1 MNSEAAG
8 RPEPGPGH
16 FRTTHWSAVLLAGRD
31 SQAGAREALEDLCRS
46 YWYPLYAFARRKGAS
61 HENAQDLVQGF
72 FGQLLARGDLA
83 GVNPDKGR
91 FRTFL
96 LTSFSHFQANEW
108 HKVQAQKRGGQAEIL
123 SLDADPE
130 GRYLAESASTAAV
143 PDPESLY
150 DRAWARQ
157 VLASV
162 LSRLRQETVRE
173 GGADRFDALKT
184 FLLGEKG
191 GPPYA
196 ELATRFGTTEVA
208 IKSAVHRLRQ
218 RLRTLF
224 REEIARTVGSEAEI
238 DDELRH
244 LIRIMA
250 S

>member
-1 MNSEAAG
+1 MNPASTD
-8 RPEPGPGH
+8 RPEHGPGH
-16 FRTTHWSAVLLAGRD
+16 FRTTHWSAVLLASRD
-31 SQAGAREALEDLCRS
+31 SQAGAREALEDLCRD
-46 YWYPLYAFARRKGAS
+46 YWYPLYAFARRRGAT

-72 FGQLLARGDLA
+72 FGSFLSRGDLA
-83 GVNPDKGR
+83 SVHPGKGR
-91 FRTFL
+91 FRTYL
-96 LTSFSHFQANEW
+96 LSSFSHFQANEW
-108 HKVQAQKRGGQAEIL
+108 DKMRALKRGGMAEII

-130 GRYLAESASTAAV
+130 DRYLQEAAAPM
-143 PDPESLY
+143 PDPEALY

-162 LSRLRQETVRE
+162 LARLRRESVRE
-173 GGADRFDALKT
+173 DGSDRFDVLKT
-184 FLLGEKG
+184 YLLGEKG

-196 ELATRFGTTEVA
+196 ELAARLGTTELA

-218 RLRTLF
+218 RLKALF
-224 REEIARTVGSEAEI
+224 REEIARTVAAESEI

>member
-1 MNSEAAG
+1 MNPAPAG
-8 RPEPGPGH
+8 RPEPGPGQ

-31 SQAGAREALEDLCRS
+31 SQAGAREALEDLCLS

-83 GVNPDKGR
+83 GVNPGKGR

-96 LTSFSHFQANEW
+96 LAAFSHFQANEW
-108 HKVQAQKRGGQAEIL
+108 DKLRALKRGGQAEVL

-130 GRYLAESASTAAV
+130 GRYDVESELVVAG
-143 PDPESLY
+143 PEALY

-162 LSRLRQETVRE
+162 LSRLRQESVRE
-173 GGADRFDALKT
+173 GGAARFDLLKT

-196 ELATRFGTTEVA
+196 ELAARLGTTELA

-218 RLRTLF
+218 RLKALF
-224 REEIARTVGSEAEI
+224 REEIARTVASEAEI